1 MYVYII
7 LCHTT
12 TTTSPPPP
20 HRLHHI
26 TTTTTS
32 PPSHHHHHTTSPP
45 SHYHHHHITTTTP
58 LHHHHQAL
66 SRAPRSTSRP
76 PPPPTTCQ
84 ACWRACSMGSRSR
97 LEPQQAGA
105 NTHPYTPSPS
115 LPCLVGVSNFLII
128 FVFYLIL
135 FFQSI
140 NSYHST
146 PQLFVLEFFKL
157 NKFVF
162 FFYNNNNNSSHNFYF
177 YSFCSSYYFYYR
189 CPRDG
194 FKASCSQAGVL
205 SGSQLE

>member
-1 MYVYII
+1 MCVFLCITLYVCFCVLSYMYVCLYNFVS
-7 LCHTT
+7 H
-12 TTTSPPPP
+12 
-20 HRLHHI
+20 HHHHI

-32 PPSHHHHHTTSPP
+32 PAPHHHHHHITTTTSPP
-45 SHYHHHHITTTTP
+45 PHHHHHITTTTP
-58 LHHHHQAL
+58 LHHHQAL

-128 FVFYLIL
+128 FVFNLIL

-162 FFYNNNNNSSHNFYF
+162 FF
-177 YSFCSSYYFYYR
+177 
-189 CPRDG
+189 
-194 FKASCSQAGVL
+194 
-205 SGSQLE
+205 